1 MIRQCALLGL
11 ASAVVAFAAD
21 PARAAVTTFTDSTFD
36 LSNYSVTSYAG
47 AAGFTTAFA
56 QSTGVGGVGT
66 ALQTSYEKTGSTSPA
81 ARFHALNST
90 FVYDPSASGEILSI
104 DAAFDQ
110 KLSLFHNTTQVN
122 LAGAAASVRV
132 LAEQD
137 GNLYLA
143 ARNAFTGLPFDSFV
157 SVAGS
162 GFVASDF
169 LLFDTANPFAPRT
182 LTGLDFAGSAITF
195 GFELAHFGVLVNGGP
210 STGLVRSKMT
220 IDNFQ
225 LTLNTQDPTGAVP
238 EPATWFL
245 MIAGFGLAGAS
256 LRKARRVGPALV

>member
-1 MIRQCALLGL
+1 MIRHCALLGL
-11 ASAVVAFAAD
+11 ASFALAFAAD
-21 PARAAVTTFTDSTFD
+21 PARAAVTTFTDNTFD
-36 LSNYSVTSYAG
+36 LANSSVTSYAG
-47 AAGFTTAFA
+47 SAGFTTAFA
-56 QSTGVGGVGT
+56 RSTGVGGIGT
-66 ALQTSYEKTGSTSPA
+66 ALQTSYEKTGSTSPS
-81 ARFHALNST
+81 ARFQALNSS

-110 KLSLFHNTTQVN
+110 RLSLFHDTTQVN
-122 LAGAAASVRV
+122 LAGAAAQVRV

-137 GNLYLA
+137 GNTYLA
-143 ARNAFTGLPFDSFV
+143 IRTAFTGLPFDSFT

-169 LLFDTANPFAPRT
+169 TLFDSAAPFAPRT
-182 LTGLDFAGSAITF
+182 LTGLDFAGSAVMF
-195 GFELAHFGVLVNGGP
+195 GFELGHFGVLVNGGP

-225 LTLNTQDPTGAVP
+225 LTLNTQDRTGAVP

-245 MIAGFGLAGAS
+245 MIADFGLAGAPV
-256 LRKARRVGPALV
+256 RRSRQAAPALP